1 MAIAP
6 TAFPSL
12 RAVSTALVLLASLA
26 YGQTAPPA
34 PPQSI
39 EDALHQMS
47 DQAGVIFAGP
57 VVAIRR
63 YDQDNAASGFV
74 EIEFRVDQAV
84 RGCTA
89 GVPYLLHEWAGL
101 WTGGVP
107 RYRIG
112 QRLLMFLHP
121 PGPTGLSSP
130 IGGMDGAI
138 PIHGSQSSLIAT
150 SSTVPQYSVADLR
163 WIGAELLRPIS
174 YEAASVQASH
184 RSALPTPFV
193 APPIVVAVAE
203 GVSRADIPATSAS
216 TGSSDKSAA
225 SIPAQQASVDAV
237 IGMITSWQK
246 AQHSVH

>member
-6 TAFPSL
+6 TALRSL
-12 RAVSTALVLLASLA
+12 RAVSTTLLLLASLA
-26 YGQTAPPA
+26 PCQTAPA
-34 PPQSI
+34 TPPQSI

-47 DQAGVIFAGP
+47 DQAAVIFAGQ

-63 YDQDNAASGFV
+63 YDQDSAASGFV

-112 QRLLMFLHP
+112 QRLLMFLHA

-174 YEAASVQASH
+174 YESASVEASH

-193 APPIVVAVAE
+193 GPTVRAVAA
-203 GVSRADIPATSAS
+203 GASRADIPATSS
-216 TGSSDKSAA
+216 SIGSDKSAT

-246 AQHSVH
+246 AQHRVR